1 MSNKDCRPSTL
12 RAVIEAIESDENLTK
27 AEKTNLTTGI
37 RSVCRCVGRDPS
49 EIDANPAAL
58 RAIVRLAKPKLLG
71 VGDAHFNNS
80 MSRLRKGLAHVGI
93 PVDRR
98 RNMPLSGSWEGLLN
112 AMDEAKRLELRKFA
126 GWCSAR
132 GVQPEAV
139 TQDAFESYYKFLEE
153 QSIQHNLRER
163 WHRARRAWNDAV
175 AIEGSG
181 YLHIENP
188 FDRGGKVASLADF
201 SAGFVAQLQGYRDA
215 LTKPTIFGSQAVSP
229 TASATPGNGL
239 RERLSG
245 RRRKPLSPVTA
256 DGYSRNLVLL
266 AGYLVK
272 DGAPIE
278 HFTSLDVLLDP
289 ELVVRGLERMQND
302 IIAARNAA
310 GSKDP
315 ALALQTT
322 THRHPD
328 EPLPIVTQVAFAVLS
343 LAKFL
348 KPDAETFAAIKAIA
362 SSTRVK
368 REGMTAKNKARLNQ
382 LADPRAKSLLLNLPA
397 DVFARYARLTKPT
410 FKQAREVQDAAVL
423 AVLLELPLRMKNIAH
438 LDLDRHFH
446 RPVSDGSSKWLVSIP
461 GHEVKN
467 DQDINGEFTEETSA
481 MLDRY
486 VSVFRPVLAA
496 QPSSVLFVSRTG
508 QAKRTTT
515 WSTQFCNFIRRETG
529 LALNP
534 HIMRHFTA
542 NNWLDAHPDDAETA
556 RQLLGHRSI
565 DTTRKFYAGANQ
577 RRSYRLYH
585 DLLDSMK
592 VASVDAPKRS
602 FEFGRRRH
610 GGAK

>member
-12 RAVIEAIESDENLTK
+12 RAVIEAIESDESLTK
-27 AEKTNLTTGI
+27 GEKTNLTTGI
-37 RSVCRCVGRDPS
+37 RTVCRCVGRDPS

-71 VGDAHFNNS
+71 VGDAHFKNS
-80 MSRLRKGLAHVGI
+80 MSRLRKALEHVGI
-93 PVDRR
+93 AVDRR
-98 RNMPLSGSWEGLLN
+98 RNMPLSPAWEALLSEVG
-112 AMDEAKRLELRKFA
+112 EAKRVDLRKPA

-132 GVQPEAV
+132 GIEPEAV
-139 TQDAFESYYKFLEE
+139 TQDVFDRYHKFLEE

-163 WHRARRAWNDAV
+163 WHRARRAWNDVV

-181 YLHIENP
+181 YPHIENQ
-188 FDRGGKVASLADF
+188 FDRREKLTSLAEF
-201 SAGFVAQLQGYRDA
+201 PASFAAQLQGYREA
-215 LTKPTIFGSQAVSP
+215 LTKPTIFRSQ
-229 TASATPGNGL
+229 TASPNAAMGRGGGL
-239 RERLSG
+239 TERLSG

-256 DGYSRNLVLL
+256 DGYARNLVLL
-266 AGYLVK
+266 AGYLVRE
-272 DGAPIE
+272 GVPLV
-278 HFTSLDVLLDP
+278 HFASLGSLMDP
-289 ELVVRGLERMQND
+289 DLVVRGLERMQTD
-302 IIAARNAA
+302 ILAERA
-310 GSKDP
+310 GRRSGASAHGDEPAHRDP
-315 ALALQTT
+315 G
-322 THRHPD
+322 
-328 EPLPIVTQVAFAVLS
+328 EPLPIVTAVAYSVLS

-348 KPDAETFAAIKAIA
+348 NPDAETFPAIKAIA
-362 SSTRVK
+362 SSTRVRRK
-368 REGMTAKNKARLNQ
+368 GMTMKNKARLNQ

-397 DVFARYARLTKPT
+397 VVFARYAGVAKPT
-410 FKQAREVQDAAVL
+410 FKQAREVQDAGVL
-423 AVLLELPLRMKNIAH
+423 AVLLELPLRMKNIAY

-446 RPVSDGSSKWLVSIP
+446 RPVSDGPAKWLVSIP

-467 DQDINGEFTEETSA
+467 DEDINGEFTEETSA

-508 QAKRTTT
+508 QAKRMTT
-515 WSTQFCNFIRRETG
+515 WSTQFCSFIRRETG

-534 HIMRHFTA
+534 HIMRHFAA

-556 RQLLGHRSI
+556 RQLLSHRSI

-592 VASVDAPKRS
+592 AASVDAPKRS
-602 FEFGRRRH
+602 FEFGRRWR